1 MLLSQYERSVIMM
14 NKNILINEVIAEM
27 SEYIDSML
35 LNKLKTVLIVKMHNY
50 NIVEMETAL
59 STKLDDNDFILQ
71 RFAIDMVAKSL
82 AKSSIEQYIRTT
94 RNFLIDINKNFKE
107 VCGQDITDYITLYQ
121 YKNNTSNMYKKNM
134 LMWLNSFFRW
144 AYRKKYI
151 REDIMLDVDVV
162 KVEKKK
168 KDYLTQLECDD
179 IKDAAKKRKNKRDI
193 ALVEL
198 LLSTGLRV
206 GELVRL
212 NISDVDFDN
221 GEISIYADK
230 TKSFRTGYLTPRA
243 KKALRNYLTSR
254 NDNNQAL
261 FVTLRKPN
269 KRIKKAGIEL
279 ILKNLA
285 VEARI
290 NKHCTVHLFRK
301 TFATV
306 LFGNGC
312 DITTIS
318 KLLGHSS
325 TETTIQYYLTVDKE
339 DIKYKFNK
347 AVA

>member
-1 MLLSQYERSVIMM
+1 MI
-14 NKNILINEVIAEM
+14 NKDMLINEVIAEM
-27 SEYIDSML
+27 STVIDATT
-35 LNKLKTVLIVKMHNY
+35 LNKLKTLLIVKMY
-50 NIVEMETAL
+50 NFNVVEMETAL
-59 STKLDDNDFILQ
+59 STKLDDNDFIMK
-71 RFAIDMVAKSL
+71 RFAIDMTAKSL

-94 RNFLIDINKNFKE
+94 RKFLIDVNKNFKE
-107 VCGQDITDYITLYQ
+107 VQGQDITDYITLYQ

-151 REDIMLDVDVV
+151 KEDIMLDVDDV

-212 NISDVDFDN
+212 TISDVDFDSN
-221 GEISIYADK
+221 EISIYAEK

-243 KKALRNYLTSR
+243 KKALQNYLNSR
-254 NDNNQAL
+254 ADNNQAL
-261 FVTLRKPN
+261 FVTLRSPYK
-269 KRIKKAGIEL
+269 KIKKSGVEL

-285 VEARI
+285 VDARV

-301 TFATV
+301 TYATV

-339 DIKYKFNK
+339 DVKYKFNK